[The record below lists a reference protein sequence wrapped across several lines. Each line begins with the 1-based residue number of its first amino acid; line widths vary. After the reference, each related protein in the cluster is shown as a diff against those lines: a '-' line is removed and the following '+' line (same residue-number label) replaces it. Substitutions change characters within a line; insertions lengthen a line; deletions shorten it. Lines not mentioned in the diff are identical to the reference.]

1 LFASAPEREG
11 RRTAGATFLTQ
22 TRPSRA
28 RVCVIGSDVTAPLA
42 PSKGR
47 GKTAGE
53 LRMASLGT

>member
-1 LFASAPEREG
+1 M
-11 RRTAGATFLTQ
+11 TAGATFLTQ